1 VARLSFEVDL
11 GAGLV
16 AGLGVNHSDMPVVQI
31 ESLIQDSLRSNLR
44 GNLKGNLK
52 GRLSGRAR
60 DRVNQIVPS
69 KGFTEIGFNR
79 SKSQSSRPEKT
90 IFPSQELSLIS

>member
-1 VARLSFEVDL
+1 LEVEL

-16 AGLGVNHSDMPVVQI
+16 AGLGVNHSDMPGVQI
-31 ESLIQDSLRSNLR
+31 ESLIQNSLR

-52 GRLSGRAR
+52 DRLSGRAR